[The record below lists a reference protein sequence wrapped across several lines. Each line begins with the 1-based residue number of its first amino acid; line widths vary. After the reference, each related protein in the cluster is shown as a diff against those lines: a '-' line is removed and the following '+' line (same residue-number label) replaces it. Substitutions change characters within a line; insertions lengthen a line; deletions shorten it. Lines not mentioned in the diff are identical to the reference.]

1 MDNKISKEMI
11 RYQKNKDKYN
21 KRAKEYYNNIYY
33 PKHRDELLMKAREQR
48 NKNKDIKIK
57 YISPVKI
64 ETSKDISLIVSF
76 D

>member
-21 KRAKEYYNNIYY
+21 KRAKEYYNNVYY
-33 PKHRDELLMKAREQR
+33 PKHRDELLKKAREQR

-64 ETSKDISLIVSF
+64 ETSRDISLIVSF